1 MLRRFDL
8 LSADIEST
16 QTLNVDDIIKGLA
29 QYFSPVN
36 LLPQQKRAM
45 CRGMK
50 NHMIY
55 L

>member
-36 LLPQQKRAM
+36 LPFKKSAM
-45 CRGMK
+45 RREMK
-50 NHMIY
+50 NHGC
-55 L
+55 